1 MTKTEIANLRNF
13 SKDEGD
19 IFGRKIFEKA
29 YDIENELMTR
39 VDKMIDF
46 AKQEYGSKN
55 GAFIVHDINLGDHI
69 TGSLHYKG
77 KAIDGHFRGLNLF
90 HSFLLLV
97 KFNFHGIGLY
107 PQWSKKGF
115 HADIRNSERLAT
127 WVQWDAEYKYDWDFF
142 EEQLEIE
149 LEC

>member
-1 MTKTEIANLRNF
+1 MTKTEIAKLRNF
-13 SKDEGD
+13 SKDETD

-29 YDIENELMTR
+29 YDIEPELMTR
-39 VDKMIDF
+39 VDKMVDF
-46 AKQEYGSKN
+46 AKQEYGSKK

-77 KAIDGHFRGLNLF
+77 KAIDGHFRGINLF
-90 HSFLLLV
+90 QSFLLLA

-107 PQWSKKGF
+107 PQWQRRGF

-127 WVQWDAEYKYDWDFF
+127 WVHWDGDYNYKWNFF
-142 EEQLEIE
+142 EEQLGLEIE
-149 LEC
+149 W